1 MVRYLLILLAGVSV
15 FGLMHWSGPQAQSK
29 TVFHTDEELALYLK
43 VSRALPEAANDYF
56 IGSGACV
63 ECHGSDP
70 AGIASVA
77 GEGQDVNVVDD
88 WRATMMANSAKD
100 PFWRAKVSHEV
111 IVNPHLQNE
120 IETTCTACHAPM
132 GHFEAMFHGDTHYS
146 IAQMLN
152 DSVAMDGVSCVA
164 CHQMSADGLG
174 DFFSGQ
180 LFYDTNRVAY
190 GPYISPLSSPMIESS
205 GYTPVYSEHINDAGM
220 CAGCHTLL
228 TETVDMSGVLTGG
241 FFVEQATYH
250 EWLNSVYND
259 DVSCQ
264 SCHMPRIDGPVRLAA
279 GYDTEP
285 RSPFALHYFVG
296 GNTYMLELMR
306 DHRADLKI
314 DATAAQFDSVLARTT
329 RLLQQQTLEMALS
342 LTNRTLDTAFFHLN
356 LQNLAGHKFPS
367 GYPSRLAFVE
377 FILETEQGDTLF
389 ASGLLDE
396 ERRIINRDPTFEP
409 HYDIIREES
418 QVQIYEMVMVDVEGN
433 VTTILQRAQTQAKDN
448 RIPPI
453 GFTTSHITYDT
464 AQIVG
469 AAFNDLNFNRNPKAE
484 GTGADE
490 LRYHVSLGGYAGEI
504 TASATVYY
512 QALPPRW
519 MDEMFAETSPEIDY
533 FRNLYEGKSPDP
545 ILISSATLIDGPSG
559 RPEVDIFESL
569 ELYAVDG
576 RIYFDGG
583 RQTIHT
589 LRAYNLSGQMV
600 QQWQPD
606 IPEGWVNHRL
616 TTGIYLVE
624 AVSGD
629 QRTALKLFVP

>member
-1 MVRYLLILLAGVSV
+1 MMRYLLILFAGLVIL
-15 FGLMHWSGPQAQSK
+15 GLMHWSGPQVHSS
-29 TVFHTDEELALYLK
+29 TIFHTAEELELFHR

-70 AGIASVA
+70 EGLASVA
-77 GEGQDVNVVDD
+77 GEGLDVNVVDD

-132 GHFEAMFHGDTHYS
+132 GHFEAMYHGDAHYS

-164 CHQMSADGLG
+164 CHQMSEQGLG

-190 GPYISPLSSPMIESS
+190 GPYISPLASPMIESA
-205 GYTPVYSEHINDAGM
+205 GYTPVYSEHINDAGV

-228 TETVDMSGVLTGG
+228 TETVDMSGDLTGG
-241 FFVEQATYH
+241 YFVEQATYH
-250 EWLNSVYND
+250 EWLNSIYND

-264 SCHMPRIDGPVRLAA
+264 SCHMPRIDGPVQLAA

-285 RSPFALHYFVG
+285 RSPYGLHYFVG
-296 GNTYMLELMR
+296 GNTYMVELMR
-306 DHRADLKI
+306 DHKEDLSI
-314 DATAAQFDSVLARTT
+314 DATVAQFDSVLARTT
-329 RLLQQQTLEMALS
+329 RLLQQETLEMDFQLI
-342 LTNRTLDTAFFHLN
+342 NRTSDTAFFEIG

-377 FILETEQGDTLF
+377 VILTNEQGDTLF
-389 ASGLLDE
+389 ASGLLDDDQ
-396 ERRIINRDPTFEP
+396 RIINRDATFEP
-409 HYDIIREES
+409 HYDIIREEA
-418 QVQIYEMVMVDVEGN
+418 QVQIYEMVMADVEGN
-433 VTTILQRAQTQAKDN
+433 VTTILERAQTQAKDN

-453 GFTTSHITYDT
+453 GFTTAHITYDT

-469 AAFNDLNFNRNPKAE
+469 AAFYDTNFNRNPKAE
-484 GTGADE
+484 GTGADK
-490 LRYHVSLGGYAGEI
+490 LRYHIPLYGFGGAFTA
-504 TASATVYY
+504 TASVYY
-512 QALPPRW
+512 QSLPPRW
-519 MDEMFAETSPEIDY
+519 MDEMFAENSPEIDY
-533 FRNLYEGKSPDP
+533 FRDIYQDKSPVP
-545 ILISSATLIDGPSG
+545 ILIVSDSLSDGPSG
-559 RPEVDIFESL
+559 VVEPDYFESL
-569 ELYAVDG
+569 QLYALNS

-583 RQTIHT
+583 QRNIDG
-589 LRAYNLSGQMV
+589 LKVYNLSGQLL
-600 QQWQPD
+600 QQWP
-606 IPEGWVNHRL
+606 INSSSGWVNHRL
-616 TTGIYLVE
+616 QTGVYLVE
-624 AVSGD
+624 VIAD
-629 QRTALKLFVP
+629 YHRTARKVFVP